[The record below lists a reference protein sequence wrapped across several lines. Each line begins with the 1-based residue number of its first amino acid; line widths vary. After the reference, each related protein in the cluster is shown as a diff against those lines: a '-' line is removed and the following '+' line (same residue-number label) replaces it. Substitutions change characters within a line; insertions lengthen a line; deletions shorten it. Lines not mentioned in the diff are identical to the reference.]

1 MSGTSAFLFAAL
13 VFACGDAP
21 TIAGDRSS
29 PAPDA
34 AATSSSTSPDAG
46 GPPISQGDAGAI
58 DGDAGPRTAAS
69 CFASIAG
76 PVKGPDYD
84 QFHPTILPSCA
95 GTHHQSITGIE
106 RVVFLGDSITT
117 GTPPSLPSQI
127 YRAILTDALRTK
139 FGAIDVADCS
149 QWGAHVGDLL
159 SGQNQFAKC
168 FPNDVDDRKTLVVMT
183 DGGNDVASWVKDGL
197 DADAAMAAADG
208 AIAELRTAIHWLKD
222 PARFPKG
229 VNVVM
234 ANVYEYTDT
243 SGNLDSCPAASASG
257 LHGNWSQGAAAVVH
271 LQEQMMQIAVETGS
285 DLVFLLEDFCGHGYE
300 RNDPSLQCY
309 RGAGAELW
317 FDLTCYH
324 PDPAGHA
331 EIARLFQAVIDG

>member
-1 MSGTSAFLFAAL
+1 M
-13 VFACGDAP
+13 
-21 TIAGDRSS
+21 
-29 PAPDA
+29 
-34 AATSSSTSPDAG
+34 
-46 GPPISQGDAGAI
+46 
-58 DGDAGPRTAAS
+58 
-69 CFASIAG
+69 
-76 PVKGPDYD
+76 KGPDYD

-95 GTHHQSITGIE
+95 GTHHQSISGIQ

-127 YRAILTDALRTK
+127 YRAILSQYLLTK
-139 FGAIDVADCS
+139 FGPIDITDCS
-149 QWGAHVGDLL
+149 QWGAHVGDLQ

-168 FPNDVDDRKTLVVMT
+168 FPNEVETRKTLVVMT
-183 DGGNDVASWVKDGL
+183 NGGNDVASWVKDGL
-197 DADAAMAAADG
+197 DADAAMSAADS

-222 PARFPKG
+222 PGPRFPNG
-229 VNVVM
+229 VDVVM

-271 LQEQMMQIAVETGS
+271 LQEQMMQIAVETGT

-300 RNDPSLQCY
+300 RNDSSLQCY
-309 RGAGAELW
+309 RGPGAELW

-324 PDPAGHA
+324 PDPTGHA